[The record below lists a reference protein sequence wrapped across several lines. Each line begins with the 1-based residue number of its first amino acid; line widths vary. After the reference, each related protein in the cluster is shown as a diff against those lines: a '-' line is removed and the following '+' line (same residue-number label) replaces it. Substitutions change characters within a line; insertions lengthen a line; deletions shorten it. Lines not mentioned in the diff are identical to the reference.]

1 MLVIWNLFPVL
12 LSKVNYKDYGLGCQ
26 EMNDYQR
33 ILGIDPGEKRIGLA
47 LSDPLGITA
56 QGLPTIQIKSPADA
70 AEKISM
76 VAREK
81 EVVKIIIG
89 LPLNMDGSEGEQ
101 ADRSYHLGSLLE
113 ELLGLPVIFR
123 DERLTSRQA
132 ELVLLEA
139 DMRRR
144 RRKEHVDRLAAQI
157 ILQCYL
163 DEQGD

>member
-1 MLVIWNLFPVL
+1 MDT
-12 LSKVNYKDYGLGCQ
+12 YH
-26 EMNDYQR
+26 R

-56 QGLPTIQIKSPADA
+56 QGLPTITVSSPTDA
-70 AEKISM
+70 AEKIARI
-76 VAREK
+76 ARES
-81 EVVKIIIG
+81 EVERIIIG

-101 ADRSYHLGSLLE
+101 ADRARHLGSLLE

-139 DMRRR
+139 DMRRK

-157 ILQCYL
+157 ILQSYL
-163 DEQGD
+163 DETEGNEI

>member
-1 MLVIWNLFPVL
+1 MHEQC
-12 LSKVNYKDYGLGCQ
+12 G
-26 EMNDYQR
+26 R

-56 QGLPTIQIKSPADA
+56 QGLQTIQIISPADA
-70 AEKISM
+70 ATKISM

-101 ADRSYHLGSLLE
+101 AHRAYHLGSLLE
-113 ELLGLPVIFR
+113 ELLDLPVIFR